1 MPCPPGHPLDPAALH
16 RAFETT
22 YPLSWSHTPLS
33 VAEISRLHGGPAT
46 RRSLQLLEQA
56 AAVEPTVTSQFLDS
70 LPLGTSPYQ
79 LDRRVKSPESLARKI
94 VDWEIAGQSRPINDL
109 LRYTV
114 LTESPDELVAAAC
127 RAVDALNDHGW
138 RVGSAMHS
146 YTEGSRYKG
155 IHAGMATAAGPR
167 IEVQFH
173 SVASVKVKELT
184 TPWYEVERSP
194 AATAQERAEAR
205 LNCVEASKTL
215 RPPSGIDRLTTLGG
229 TRVAVNNYSD
239 FRQPSAANRS
249 RARQGESRTPR
260 STTLSQT
267 TDGIAR

>member
-167 IEVQFH
+167 IGVEIQGH
-173 SVASVKVKELT
+173 SRR
-184 TPWYEVERSP
+184 YGDRGG
-194 AATAQERAEAR
+194 AA
-205 LNCVEASKTL
+205 
-215 RPPSGIDRLTTLGG
+215 DRGPVPLGG
-229 TRVAVNNYSD
+229 V
-239 FRQPSAANRS
+239 
-249 RARQGESRTPR
+249 RQGQGADNALVRGRAKPGCHRAGACRGEAELRRGIEDAQAAVRHRQTDHIGRNTGR
-260 STTLSQT
+260 SEQLQ
-267 TDGIAR
+267 